1 MEPLALSVAE
11 CCAAVSDVGASSEES
26 LGQGQVSKVKNNL
39 RKLHNNLGHPSTR
52 SPKKLL
58 KNANASETALCFFGR
73 ADRIE
78 LRHLT
83 AACQTTLPAVPNHFH
98 DFNHRIGWDVKTLP
112 GWKLNQKAK
121 CLNIVDFASSQHRA
135 IKLCF
140 LFMRE
145 RGVRADQAV
154 VSERLAAVGR
164 CASRS
169 FGRSGANQHG

>member
-1 MEPLALSVAE
+1 MALSVAE

-112 GWKLNQKAK
+112 GWKLNQTAK
-121 CLNIVDFASSQHRA
+121 CLNIVDFASSYQVV
-135 IKLCF
+135 LPF
-140 LFMRE
+140 SERE
-145 RGVRADQAV
+145 REVRADQAV